1 MTDAFA
7 EFGME
12 RRPWLDP
19 ALLQSRYHELAVLRH
34 PDKSGGDSLPLAR
47 LNQARR
53 ILSSTPLRLRHLLDL
68 THAPDLVTDRFAP
81 DFDQFARAGALATR
95 AEQISEKSTSS
106 PLAAAV
112 ARSESA
118 SLQKEI
124 SSALD
129 RINLR
134 LDAMEKKLQSLNA
147 SWPDVTPQEISLLA
161 EEFSFQHKWRQSL
174 RTAQTRL
181 LGG

>member
-1 MTDAFA
+1 VTDAFA
-7 EFGME
+7 EFGIG

-19 ALLQSRYHELAVLRH
+19 DAIQSRYHELAVTRH
-34 PDKSGGDSLPLAR
+34 PDKLGGDSLPLAR
-47 LNQARR
+47 LNQARG
-53 ILSSTPLRLRHLLDL
+53 ILSSPPLRLRHLLDL
-68 THAPDLVTDRFAP
+68 TFPADFTPEHFAP
-81 DFDQFARAGALATR
+81 DFEQFARAGALARR
-95 AEQISEKSTSS
+95 AGQISEKCALS

-124 SSALD
+124 ATELG
-129 RINLR
+129 RINARIDALQKKIR
-134 LDAMEKKLQSLNA
+134 SLDAI
-147 SWPDVTPQEISLLA
+147 WPDVAPHEISLLA

-174 RTAQTRL
+174 RSAETLL